1 MDKRR
6 IAIVAGG
13 YSSEFP
19 VSLRSAQGLYSF
31 MDKDRYDIYIV
42 KLTRDEWFVELP
54 GGGTSEIDKNDFSF
68 VEGDRIRHFDF
79 VYITIHGTPGEDGRL
94 QGYLDMIGLPYSTC
108 DTQVSAMTFNK
119 FVCNRYLQA
128 FGIPIAHSIVLRNG
142 QSISD
147 QEVVEQVGLPC
158 FIKPNVG
165 GSSCGATKVKIEG
178 EIQPAIKKAFDEGK
192 EVIIEAFMAGTEI
205 TCGCYKTRKR
215 DVVLPVTEVVSKN
228 EFFDYEAKYT
238 ACKAEEITP
247 ARLSE
252 EMTAKVQERTSLIYD
267 ILGCKGI
274 IRVDYIIVGEEPYL
288 LEVNTTPGMTE
299 TSFIPQQVKAAGME
313 MKCVLSEIIE
323 NEMSCR

>member
-1 MDKRR
+1 
-6 IAIVAGG
+6 
-13 YSSEFP
+13 
-19 VSLRSAQGLYSF
+19 
-31 MDKDRYDIYIV
+31 DKDRYDIYIV

-54 GGGTSEIDKNDFSF
+54 GGETSEIDKNDFSF

-108 DTQVSAMTFNK
+108 DTLVSAMTFNK

-147 QEVVEQVGLPC
+147 QEVVEQIGLPC

-215 DVVLPVTEVVSKN
+215 DVVLPVTEVISKN

-238 ACKAEEITP
+238 ACKVEEITP

>member
-54 GGGTSEIDKNDFSF
+54 GGETSEIDKNDFSF

-108 DTQVSAMTFNK
+108 DTLVSAMTFNK

-147 QEVVEQVGLPC
+147 QEVVEQIGLPC

-215 DVVLPVTEVVSKN
+215 DVVLPVTEAVSKN

-238 ACKAEEITP
+238 ACKVEEITP

>member
-54 GGGTSEIDKNDFSF
+54 GGETSEIDKNDFSF

-108 DTQVSAMTFNK
+108 DTLVSAMTFNK

-128 FGIPIAHSIVLRNG
+128 FGIPIAHSIVLRDG

-147 QEVVEQVGLPC
+147 QEVVEQIGLPC

-215 DVVLPVTEVVSKN
+215 DVVLPVTEFISKN

-238 ACKAEEITP
+238 ACKVEEITP

>member
-54 GGGTSEIDKNDFSF
+54 GGETSEIDKNDFSF

-79 VYITIHGTPGEDGRL
+79 VYITIHGTPGEDGRI

-108 DTQVSAMTFNK
+108 DTLVSAMTFNK

-215 DVVLPVTEVVSKN
+215 DVVLPVTEVISKN

>member
-54 GGGTSEIDKNDFSF
+54 GGETSEIDKNDFSF
-68 VEGDRIRHFDF
+68 VEGDWIRHFDF

-108 DTQVSAMTFNK
+108 DTLVSAMTFNK

-147 QEVVEQVGLPC
+147 QEVVEQIGLPC

-215 DVVLPVTEVVSKN
+215 DVVLPVTEVISKN

-238 ACKAEEITP
+238 ACKVEEITP

>member
-68 VEGDRIRHFDF
+68 VEGDRIRYFDF

>member
-19 VSLRSAQGLYSF
+19 VSLRSAQGRYSF

-54 GGGTSEIDKNDFSF
+54 GGETSEIDKNDFSF

-108 DTQVSAMTFNK
+108 DTLVSAMTFNK

-128 FGIPIAHSIVLRNG
+128 FGIPIAHSIVLRDG

-147 QEVVEQVGLPC
+147 QEVVEQIGLPC

-215 DVVLPVTEVVSKN
+215 DVVLPVTEVISKN

-238 ACKAEEITP
+238 ACKVEEITP

>member
-42 KLTRDEWFVELP
+42 KLTCDEWFVELP
-54 GGGTSEIDKNDFSF
+54 GGETSEIDKNDFSF

-108 DTQVSAMTFNK
+108 DTLVSAMTFNK

-147 QEVVEQVGLPC
+147 QEVVEQIGLPC

-215 DVVLPVTEVVSKN
+215 DVVLPVTEVISKN

-238 ACKAEEITP
+238 ACKVEEITP

>member
-1 MDKRR
+1 MNKRR

-54 GGGTSEIDKNDFSF
+54 GGETSEIDKNDFSF

-108 DTQVSAMTFNK
+108 DTLVSAMTFNK

>member
-1 MDKRR
+1 
-6 IAIVAGG
+6 
-13 YSSEFP
+13 
-19 VSLRSAQGLYSF
+19 
-31 MDKDRYDIYIV
+31 
-42 KLTRDEWFVELP
+42 
-54 GGGTSEIDKNDFSF
+54 
-68 VEGDRIRHFDF
+68 
-79 VYITIHGTPGEDGRL
+79 
-94 QGYLDMIGLPYSTC
+94 
-108 DTQVSAMTFNK
+108 
-119 FVCNRYLQA
+119 
-128 FGIPIAHSIVLRNG
+128 
-142 QSISD
+142 
-147 QEVVEQVGLPC
+147 
-158 FIKPNVG
+158 
-165 GSSCGATKVKIEG
+165 
-178 EIQPAIKKAFDEGK
+178 
-192 EVIIEAFMAGTEI
+192 MAGTEI

-215 DVVLPVTEVVSKN
+215 DVVLPVTEVISKN

-238 ACKAEEITP
+238 ACKVEEITP